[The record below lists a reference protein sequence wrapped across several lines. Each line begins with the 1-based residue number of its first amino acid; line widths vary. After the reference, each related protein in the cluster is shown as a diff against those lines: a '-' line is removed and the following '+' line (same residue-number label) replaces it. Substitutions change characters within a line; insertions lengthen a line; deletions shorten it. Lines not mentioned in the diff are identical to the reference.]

1 MWCEIDKSKL
11 PIVKVNFTDKTQIE
25 EEFNYLLDEWQQFYS
40 DKIPFYFVFDTR
52 NVSSLNIKYAYKMS
66 NFIKQLKKKE
76 HQYLKGTIIIV
87 KNQYVRFLL
96 NIVFSITRPVAD
108 VYLFSKHSDLMITED
123 IYNIKTEN
131 NFRQVI
137 MDYKDSFTCIKSRCT
152 SVETASTLSTLST
165 PSTPST
171 EFITTPPSPPPQS
184 QHILQ

>member
-11 PIVKVNFTDKTQIE
+11 PIVKVNFTANTQIE
-25 EEFNYLLDEWQQFYS
+25 EEFNYLLDEWLKFYT

-52 NVSSLNIKYAYKMS
+52 NVVCLNIKYAYKMS

-87 KNQYVRFLL
+87 KNQYIRYLL

-108 VYLFSKHSDLMITED
+108 VYLFSKHSDLMIAED
-123 IYNIKTEN
+123 IYNINTEN

-137 MDYKDSFTCIKSRCT
+137 KDYKDYFTWIKSRCT
-152 SVETASTLSTLST
+152 RVVTASTETT
-165 PSTPST
+165 P
-171 EFITTPPSPPPQS
+171 PPSPPPQS
-184 QHILQ
+184 QPISQ

>member
-25 EEFNYLLDEWQQFYS
+25 EEFNYLLDEWQQFYN

-76 HQYLKGTIIIV
+76 RQYLKGTIVIV

-123 IYNIKTEN
+123 IYNIETEN

-137 MDYKDSFTCIKSRCT
+137 MDYKDTFTCVKSRCT
-152 SVETASTLSTLST
+152 SVD
-165 PSTPST
+165 PSSNDTSSL
-171 EFITTPPSPPPQS
+171 PSPSPSLPS
-184 QHILQ
+184 PSPSP